1 MLKEVKLTAIMD
13 YYKFSFY
20 QFHATIMEYKTKE
33 E

>member
-1 MLKEVKLTAIMD
+1 MIKEVKLTAIMD

-20 QFHATIMEYKTKE
+20 QFHVTIMVYKTKE